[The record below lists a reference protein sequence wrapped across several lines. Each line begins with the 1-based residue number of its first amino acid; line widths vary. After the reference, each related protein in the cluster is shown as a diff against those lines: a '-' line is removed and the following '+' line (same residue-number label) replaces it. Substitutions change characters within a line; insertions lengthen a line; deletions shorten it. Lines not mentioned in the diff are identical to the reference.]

1 MNILSL
7 GRLNFSLFLLTFL
20 TFFIKEGELLCTI
33 ASFPVLEHGELALH
47 RQPRYRSMVF
57 GAPQLYTNGLSHMME
72 TNGLTTTDATSRES
86 VNSLDSK
93 ESATKQPGTWSIA
106 RLVERLQR

>member
-1 MNILSL
+1 
-7 GRLNFSLFLLTFL
+7 
-20 TFFIKEGELLCTI
+20 
-33 ASFPVLEHGELALH
+33 
-47 RQPRYRSMVF
+47 MVF

-93 ESATKQPGTWSIA
+93 ESATKQPGTCSIV
-106 RLVERLQR
+106 RQVERLQR